1 MRKRSSAEP
10 GWAPATIP
18 AGTPIAT
25 ATRRAESVRAS
36 VGSARSQS
44 AVVTGRF
51 EEVRAAEIALARPGR
66 RTS

>member
-25 ATRRAESVRAS
+25 ATRSAESVSTS

-44 AVVTGRF
+44 VVVTGRLRKY
-51 EEVRAAEIALARPGR
+51 ECPRSPRAMRP
-66 RTS
+66 